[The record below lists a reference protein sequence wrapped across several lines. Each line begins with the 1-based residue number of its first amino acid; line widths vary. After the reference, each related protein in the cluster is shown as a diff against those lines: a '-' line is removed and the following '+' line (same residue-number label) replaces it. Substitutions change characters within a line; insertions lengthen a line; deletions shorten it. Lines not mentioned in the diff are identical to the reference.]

1 MKKKVTISI
10 VIIIV
15 ALIVWAGYELFVP
28 RPVCCALPPT
38 AEKMNEDKTLTKLI
52 NSWEVTQSKF
62 SVKAGESGTYNAPDK
77 VQFISAD
84 TVLVHYDD
92 GLVDH
97 ISVLRFIGEEFVEL
111 KNVGIMNT
119 MPQNQWKALFDMY
132 GDTKYKVASLQ
143 SNDKGLYVETQKN
156 IFVK

>member
-1 MKKKVTISI
+1 MKRNIK
-10 VIIIV
+10 IITT
-15 ALIVWAGYELFVP
+15 LILLVLIGWGGYELFAP

-38 AEKMNEDKTLTKLI
+38 VEKMNEDKTLTRLI
-52 NSWEVTQSKF
+52 NSWKVTQSKF

-97 ISVLRFIGEEFVEL
+97 ISVLRFIGEEFIEL
-111 KNVGIMNT
+111 KNVGVMNT
-119 MPQNQWKALFDMY
+119 MSQNQWKALFDMY
-132 GDTKYKVASLQ
+132 GSTDYNMSNLQ
-143 SNDKGLYVETQKN
+143 SNDKGLYIQVAKN